1 MREFRGDLHIH
12 TCLSPCGDL
21 SMLPIEIVRK
31 AKEKGL
37 DIIGICDHNSAE
49 NVTAVRKA
57 GEREEISV
65 IGGIEITSEEE
76 VHILALF
83 DSDDTLSIIQ
93 NIIYDHLPGENDEE
107 TFGYQVVVD
116 EKDEIKGIN
125 RRLLIG
131 ATTLLIDRIVDIIH
145 RFKGIAIAAHIDR
158 DSFSIISQLGFIPEG
173 LAFDALEVS
182 PFHTAEDMRRKFPS
196 VNNFPIIT
204 SSDAHYLEDIG
215 KARTSF
221 LMEEPSVE
229 ELSKAFRGIGG
240 RKILGM

>member
-21 SMLPIEIVRK
+21 SMLPIEIVKR

-49 NVTAVRKA
+49 NVVAVRKA
-57 GEREEISV
+57 GEREEVSV

-83 DSDDTLSIIQ
+83 DSTDALSIIQ
-93 NIIYDHLPGENDEE
+93 DIIYNHLPGENDEE

-116 EKDEIKGIN
+116 ENDEVKGIN
-125 RRLLIG
+125 RKLLIG

-182 PFHTAEDMRRKFPS
+182 PYNIAEDIRRRFPS
-196 VNNFPIIT
+196 VNDFPIIT

-215 KARTSF
+215 KGRTSF

-229 ELSKAFRGIGG
+229 ELRKAFRGIEG